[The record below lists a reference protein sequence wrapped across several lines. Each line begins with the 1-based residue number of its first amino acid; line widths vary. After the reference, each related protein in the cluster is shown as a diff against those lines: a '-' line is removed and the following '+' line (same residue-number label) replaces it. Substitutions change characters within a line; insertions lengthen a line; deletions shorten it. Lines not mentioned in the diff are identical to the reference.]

1 VPTTPTESRFTGAW
15 AGTTFQGRPIAFTV
29 SAEQRITSITVDY
42 AMNGC
47 TGSKTLS
54 DLTVSI
60 GQPGSLMG
68 PLVDFTVG
76 PPGGPDTTALHF
88 LFTSDTTANGT
99 VAFINYTG
107 CGNGGGTWSA
117 VKR

>member
-1 VPTTPTESRFTGAW
+1 MNRTRVFSSILTCAVLSGCGSSVPTTPTESRFTGAW

-60 GQPGSLMG
+60 GQPGSLMKFAI
-68 PLVDFTVG
+68 V
-76 PPGGPDTTALHF
+76 
-88 LFTSDTTANGT
+88 
-99 VAFINYTG
+99 
-107 CGNGGGTWSA
+107 SA
-117 VKR
+117 G